1 MADPMKELLSKR
13 KNRTLAT
20 IMNVKEKECD
30 QHLPPEAQAVLRKV
44 IMDTVNDFYDVCL
57 DVIRSVE
64 EADESTV
71 VNWDYIERKLDM
83 IYSELVYE
91 DGSS

>member
-1 MADPMKELLSKR
+1 MADPMKELLAKR

-20 IMNVKEKECD
+20 IMNVKERECD
-30 QHLPPEAQAVLRKV
+30 QHLPPEAQAALRKV

-64 EADESTV
+64 ESDESHV
-71 VNWDYIERKLDM
+71 VNWEFIERRLDL
-83 IYSELVYE
+83 IYDAVAY

>member
-1 MADPMKELLSKR
+1 MADPMKELLAKR

-30 QHLPPEAQAVLRKV
+30 RYLPPEAQAALRKV

-64 EADESTV
+64 EADESVV
-71 VNWDYIERKLDM
+71 VNWDYIERRIDL
-83 IYSELVYE
+83 IYDAVVYE
-91 DGSS
+91 DGS